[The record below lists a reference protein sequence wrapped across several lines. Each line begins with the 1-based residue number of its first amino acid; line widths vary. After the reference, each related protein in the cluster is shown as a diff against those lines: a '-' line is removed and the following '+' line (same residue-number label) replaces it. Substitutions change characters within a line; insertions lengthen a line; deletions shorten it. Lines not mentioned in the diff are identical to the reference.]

1 MEAERSSTG
10 AQTACCAFSIA
21 KRRRLVWYWMPLENN
36 VPYDALLI
44 VSFGGPERL
53 EDVMPF
59 LENVA
64 CGRNIPRE
72 RLLAVAEHYDRF
84 GGVSP
89 INQQCRDLIAALRRE
104 LADHGP
110 DLPIYWGNRNWRPFL
125 RDTIGQMRDDGIR
138 NALAFVISA
147 YSSYSGCR
155 QYRENIADAQAAV
168 GEGSPR
174 VEKLRVFYNHPHF
187 IEASAD
193 RLREALTKLPHAKP
207 PYVVF
212 TAHSIPLALAQ
223 TSDYH
228 QQLEEACRLV
238 AEASGVEHWKLAFQS
253 RSGTPSQ
260 PWLEPDVLEYLERLP
275 QMGIKHVVV
284 APIGFLSDNMEVLYD
299 LDVEA
304 KDLAL
309 ELGITL
315 IRADTVGTHP
325 MFIRMIRELII
336 ERVLG
341 APMLAIGKYGPRH
354 HICATDCCPA
364 PRRPSSRP
372 AVHESVA
379 KQ

>member
-1 MEAERSSTG
+1 M
-10 AQTACCAFSIA
+10 
-21 KRRRLVWYWMPLENN
+21 LLENN

-44 VSFGGPERL
+44 VSFGGPERP

-64 CGRNIPRE
+64 RGRNIPRE
-72 RLLAVAEHYDRF
+72 RLLTVAEHYDHF

-89 INQQCRDLIAALRRE
+89 INQQCRELIAALRRE
-104 LADHGP
+104 LAEYGP

-125 RDTIGQMRDDGIR
+125 HDAIGQMRDDGIR
-138 NALAFVISA
+138 NALAFVTSA

-155 QYRENIADAQAAV
+155 QYRENIAAAQAAV

-187 IEASAD
+187 IAASTD
-193 RLREALTKLPHAKP
+193 RLREALAKLPAAKP

-223 TSDYH
+223 TSDYR
-228 QQLEEACRLV
+228 QQLEETSRLV
-238 AEASGVEHWKLAFQS
+238 AEASGVEHCKLAFQS
-253 RSGTPSQ
+253 RSGAPSQ
-260 PWLEPDVLEYLERLP
+260 PWLEPDILEHLERLP
-275 QMGIKHVVV
+275 HMGIKQAVV

-325 MFIRMIRELII
+325 AFIRMIRELIA
-336 ERVLG
+336 ERVLN
-341 APMLAIGKYGPRH
+341 APRLSIGKYGPRH
-354 HICATDCCPA
+354 DICAADCCPA
-364 PRRPSSRP
+364 PQHPANRR
-372 AVHESVA
+372 AVHESAA